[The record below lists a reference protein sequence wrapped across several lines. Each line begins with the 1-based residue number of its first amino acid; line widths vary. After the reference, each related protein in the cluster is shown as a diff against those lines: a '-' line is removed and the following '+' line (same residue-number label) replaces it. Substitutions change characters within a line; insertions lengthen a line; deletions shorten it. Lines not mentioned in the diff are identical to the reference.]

1 MLTHN
6 HDPHDDLAGFGL
18 HVARGLWL
26 AVVGLVLILM
36 VAGAPLRVGQLLAT
50 VDARSLAELGL
61 SPALYARYLTALSL
75 ASLAAHLAIAA
86 YIFWR
91 RSAQAICLVVSFTLF
106 TNGATLPL
114 AQFIAPAAGAAL
126 HWLTDVIICL
136 GLITS
141 IVLLY
146 VFPDGRFVPGWS
158 RWLAVVWAGMVLVAI
173 FFPALPLSLLRLPAA
188 LQVLVLLVWAG
199 TGFFAQLYRYRH
211 ISSPTQRQQAKW
223 AGLGLLAAVLG
234 PLAYFLSVVI
244 VPQLATGQV
253 PEFLYRRMGAGFFAL
268 SLAGQL
274 VAQGVF
280 TLAQVLFPVL
290 FAIAILRYRLWDID
304 VIIRRTLVYALLT
317 ALLAFTYFGS
327 VLGLES
333 LFSALTGQRQSTLV
347 TVLSTLVIAALFV
360 PLRAGVQRA
369 IDRRFYRRK
378 YDAGRTLAAFAA
390 GARDEV
396 GLEHLSARLLDV
408 VQATMQP
415 AHVSLWLK
423 APPVH
428 VHAPEDHLT

>member
-1 MLTHN
+1 MVSHN
-6 HDPHDDLAGFGL
+6 HDPHADLAGFEL

-50 VDARSLAELGL
+50 VDTRSLAELGL
-61 SPALYARYLTALSL
+61 SPGLYARYLTALSL

-91 RSAQAICLVVSFTLF
+91 RSAHQMCLVVSFALV

-114 AQFIAPAAGAAL
+114 AQFYAPAAGTAV
-126 HWLTDVIICL
+126 HWPADLIICL
-136 GLITS
+136 GLFTS
-141 IVLLY
+141 MVLLY
-146 VFPDGRFVPGWS
+146 VFPDGRLVPGWS

-173 FFPALPLSLLRLPAA
+173 FFPGLPLSLLRLPAA

-199 TGFFAQLYRYRH
+199 TGLFAQLYRYRH

-244 VPQLATGQV
+244 VPQLVTGQV
-253 PEFLYRRMGAGFFAL
+253 PDFLYRRMGAGFFAL
-268 SLAGQL
+268 SLAAQL
-274 VAQGVF
+274 VAQGAF

-304 VIIRRTLVYALLT
+304 LLINRALVYGTLSV
-317 ALLAFTYFGS
+317 LLALAYLTS
-327 VLGLES
+327 VVLLQQAFE
-333 LFSALTGQRQSTLV
+333 AITGRQQSELV
-347 TVLSTLVIAALFV
+347 TVVSTLAIVALSV
-360 PLRAGVQRA
+360 PLPGRVQA
-369 IDRRFYRRK
+369 FIDRRFYRRK
-378 YDAGRTLAAFAA
+378 YDAARTLSRFSAAV
-390 GARDEV
+390 RDEV
-396 GLEHLSARLLDV
+396 DLDRLSAQLESV
-408 VQATMQP
+408 VQETMQP
-415 AHVSLWLK
+415 ANTWIWLR
-423 APPVH
+423 P
-428 VHAPEDHLT
+428 DDG